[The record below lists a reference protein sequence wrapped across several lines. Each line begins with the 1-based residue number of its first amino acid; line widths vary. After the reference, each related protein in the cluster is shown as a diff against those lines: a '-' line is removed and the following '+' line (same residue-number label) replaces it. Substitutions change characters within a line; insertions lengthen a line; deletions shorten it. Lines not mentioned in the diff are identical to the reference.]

1 MASAGEAIG
10 PEEPYAP
17 RCMSTQHPDN
27 VAMPIFASGT
37 VMTADDEVREAFY
50 AFSDLGCDEQLWDYE
65 GKEVDNFV
73 VEKLLATYG
82 DYFRREPLGA
92 RLRLTPRVP
101 NPRLERA
108 QAKGLL
114 EVLHSLPRHADAAR
128 MFYGAERPPI
138 VEVIFPMTTSADELN
153 WIRDYYRRYV
163 IGVQSERVG
172 DVTATFRDWL
182 GEFEPQDISV
192 IPLVEDL
199 PYLLSADEIVGAYI
213 WAKGLRSQR
222 VFVARSDPALNYGM
236 IPAVIATVTALDKLG
251 TLERTSG
258 VQILPILGA
267 GGAPFRG
274 GLQPDRVERV
284 MALYPSVQTFTLQ
297 SAFKYDH
304 SPGEVRGAIE
314 ALHRRQRAAPVEIA
328 GDLRLAEIMTRASAR
343 YREELRAI
351 APLVSKLAPLVP
363 KRRLRKLHIG
373 LFGYGRDAA
382 DLALPRAITF
392 CAGLT
397 SIGLPPEVLGLAGL
411 SDDDWTYTCARL
423 PQLHDEIAAALPWL
437 DGSVAADLPESVRE
451 SVRVAGR
458 RFDLAALRN
467 DQHLELSRA
476 VRKSVLEGGPSGG
489 STELVVRAAS
499 VRHYLG

>member
-1 MASAGEAIG
+1 
-10 PEEPYAP
+10 
-17 RCMSTQHPDN
+17 MSTQHPDN

-37 VMTADDEVREAFY
+37 VMTAEDEVREAYY

-82 DYFRREPLGA
+82 DYFRSEPLGE

-128 MFYGAERPPI
+128 LFYGVERPPVI
-138 VEVIFPMTTSADELN
+138 EVIFPMTTSADELN

-163 IGVQSERVG
+163 VGVQGERVG
-172 DVTATFRDWL
+172 DVAATFRDWL

-199 PYLLSADEIVGAYI
+199 PYLLSVDEIASAYI
-213 WAKGLRSQR
+213 WEKHLRSQR
-222 VFVARSDPALNYGM
+222 VFIARSDPALNYGM
-236 IPAVIATVTALDKLG
+236 IPAVIATLTALDKLG
-251 TLERTSG
+251 QLERASG
-258 VQILPILGA
+258 VELLPILGA

-274 GLQPDRVERV
+274 GLQPDRIESV
-284 MALYPSVQTFTLQ
+284 MAMYPSVQTFTLQ

-304 SPGEVRGAIE
+304 PPTDVRRAIE
-314 ALHRRQRAAPVEIA
+314 KLHLRPRGVPLEVA
-328 GDLRLAEIMTRASAR
+328 GDLRLVEIMGRAVAR

-351 APLVSKLAPLVP
+351 APLVGKVAQLVP
-363 KRRLRKLHIG
+363 KRRLRKLHVG
-373 LFGYGRDAA
+373 LFGYGRDTA

-397 SIGLPPEVLGLAGL
+397 SIGLPPEILALAGL
-411 SDDDWTYTCARL
+411 DDDDWGYVCARL
-423 PQLHDEIAAALPWL
+423 PQLRDEIAAAVPWL
-437 DGSVAADLPESVRE
+437 DEAVAEDLPEPIAQSVRAA
-451 SVRVAGR
+451 VR
-458 RFDLAALRN
+458 RFDLGALQDGGHVELARAIRRN
-467 DQHLELSRA
+467 
-476 VRKSVLEGGPSGG
+476 VLGTGPSAG
-489 STELVVRAAS
+489 SMELVLRAGS
-499 VRHYLG
+499 RRHYLG

>member
-1 MASAGEAIG
+1 
-10 PEEPYAP
+10 
-17 RCMSTQHPDN
+17 MSTQHPDN

-37 VMTADDEVREAFY
+37 VMTAEDEVREAFY

-82 DYFRREPLGA
+82 DYFRREPLGE

-128 MFYGAERPPI
+128 LFYGAEHPPVI
-138 VEVIFPMTTSADELN
+138 EVIFPMTTSADELN

-163 IGVQSERVG
+163 VGVQGERVG
-172 DVTATFRDWL
+172 DVVATFRDWL

-199 PYLLSADEIVGAYI
+199 PYLLSVDEIAGAYI
-213 WAKGLRSQR
+213 WEKHLRSQR
-222 VFVARSDPALNYGM
+222 VFIARSDPALNYGM
-236 IPAVIATVTALDKLG
+236 IPAIIATLTALDKLG
-251 TLERTSG
+251 QLERASG
-258 VQILPILGA
+258 VELLPILGA

-274 GLQPDRVERV
+274 GLQPDRIESV
-284 MALYPSVQTFTLQ
+284 MAMYPSVQTFTLQ

-304 SPGEVRGAIE
+304 SPTDVRRAIE
-314 ALHRRQRAAPVEIA
+314 KLHGQPRGVPLEVA
-328 GDLRLAEIMTRASAR
+328 GDLRLAEIMGRAVAR

-351 APLVSKLAPLVP
+351 APLIGKVAQLVP
-363 KRRLRKLHIG
+363 KRRLRKLHVG
-373 LFGYGRDAA
+373 LFGYGRDTA

-397 SIGLPPEVLGLAGL
+397 SIGLPPEILALAGL
-411 SDDDWTYTCARL
+411 DDDDWGYVCARL
-423 PQLHDEIAAALPWL
+423 PQLRDEIAAAVPWL
-437 DGSVAADLPESVRE
+437 DEAVAEDVPEPLAQSVR
-451 SVRVAGR
+451 AAAR
-458 RFDLAALRN
+458 RFDLGALQ
-467 DQHLELSRA
+467 DGGHVELSRA
-476 VRKSVLEGGPSGG
+476 IRRNVLGVGPSAG
-489 STELVVRAAS
+489 SMELVLRAGS
-499 VRHYLG
+499 RRHYLG